1 MVARIL
7 IAEDEEGIRQ
17 GMARALQKDGH
28 EVVVAPDGKAALRK
42 IERDYFDLL
51 ISDVRMPGMSGL
63 DLLKKAKEI
72 DPDLI
77 VIIIT
82 AYGSIEDAVDAMR
95 SGAYNYITKPIK
107 LAELRA
113 MVANAL
119 QIHTVLIE
127 NKRLRELLRQ
137 EDRFESMIG
146 TNPKMKEIFELINKI
161 APTNATVL
169 IQGETG
175 TGKELVARA
184 IHNRSKRR
192 DKPFISINCGAIPE
206 TLLESELFGYER
218 GAFTGAYQQRIGK
231 IELADGGTLFLDE
244 IGEMSLKTQV
254 DLLRVLDQREL
265 FRIGGNRPVKVDVR
279 FIAATNRDLMEAVK
293 EGKFREDL
301 FHRLNVVPITLP
313 PLRERVE
320 DIPVMALSF
329 LEEFCREHG
338 RQPMRISREAME
350 VLCSH
355 SWPGN
360 VRELRNLM
368 ERLALTCRSK
378 VIEPEDLP
386 PEIGRQK
393 SEKTIQIRIGTKV
406 RDAERELILST
417 LAHVNGHRE
426 KAANIL
432 GISVRALHYK
442 LRQYEKEGYI

>member
-17 GMARALQKDGH
+17 GMAKALQKDGH
-28 EVVVAPDGKAALRK
+28 EVEVAPNGEVALRK
-42 IERDYFDLL
+42 IEGDYFDLL
-51 ISDVRMPGMSGL
+51 ISDVRMPGISGL

-119 QIHTVLIE
+119 QIHSVVVE
-127 NKRLRELLRQ
+127 NKRLRELLKQ

-146 TNPKMKEIFELINKI
+146 TNSKMREIFELINKV

-206 TLLESELFGYER
+206 TLLESELFGHER

-279 FIAATNRDLMEAVK
+279 FIAATNRDLREAVK

-320 DIPVMALSF
+320 DIPVMAVSF

-350 VLCSH
+350 MLCSY

-368 ERLALTCRSK
+368 ERLALTCQSK

-386 PEIGRQK
+386 LEIGRYK
-393 SEKTIQIRIGTKV
+393 SEKAIHIRIGTKI
-406 RDAERELILST
+406 REAERELILST
-417 LAHVNGHRE
+417 LAYVNGHRE